1 MSLVAEGR
9 LLFGRRDNRNAE
21 VFINSSKRARVACT
35 VMTKLLRRSRG
46 PDVSQGSPR
55 TLGLGCPQIEAGGTA
70 GKPSRGG
77 HRAHCG
83 GT

>member
-21 VFINSSKRARVACT
+21 VFINSSKRARVTCT

-46 PDVSQGSPR
+46 PV
-55 TLGLGCPQIEAGGTA
+55 
-70 GKPSRGG
+70 
-77 HRAHCG
+77 
-83 GT
+83 